1 MVADAESAGPISG
14 IASPQRLLLLTVPD
28 LLLTCAL
35 VDAVLR
41 RSRVQE
47 EELDGAVAQREAVI
61 ALLARLIAKAA
72 AAASEE
78 NGHDRI
84 R

>member
-1 MVADAESAGPISG
+1 MAQLSLSLGDPRPRPETVVWEALDA
-14 IASPQRLLLLTVPD
+14 R
-28 LLLTCAL
+28 
-35 VDAVLR
+35 
-41 RSRVQE
+41 
-47 EELDGAVAQREAVI
+47 QREAVI

-78 NGHDRI
+78 NGRDRS

>member
-1 MVADAESAGPISG
+1 MPPPKPLTDSEETVVWETLDA
-14 IASPQRLLLLTVPD
+14 R
-28 LLLTCAL
+28 
-35 VDAVLR
+35 
-41 RSRVQE
+41 
-47 EELDGAVAQREAVI
+47 QREAVI

-78 NGHDRI
+78 NGHDRN

>member
-1 MVADAESAGPISG
+1 MAQLSLSLGDPRPQPETVVWEALDA
-14 IASPQRLLLLTVPD
+14 R
-28 LLLTCAL
+28 
-35 VDAVLR
+35 
-41 RSRVQE
+41 
-47 EELDGAVAQREAVI
+47 QREAVI
-61 ALLARLIAKAA
+61 TLLARLIAKAA

>member
-1 MVADAESAGPISG
+1 MAQLSLSLGDPRPRPETVVVRETLDA
-14 IASPQRLLLLTVPD
+14 R
-28 LLLTCAL
+28 
-35 VDAVLR
+35 
-41 RSRVQE
+41 
-47 EELDGAVAQREAVI
+47 QREAVI

-78 NGHDRI
+78 NGRDRI

>member
-1 MVADAESAGPISG
+1 MVQLSLSLGDPGPR
-14 IASPQRLLLLTVPD
+14 PETVVWE
-28 LLLTCAL
+28 AL
-35 VDAVLR
+35 EAR
-41 RSRVQE
+41 R
-47 EELDGAVAQREAVI
+47 REAVI

-72 AAASEE
+72 TAASEE